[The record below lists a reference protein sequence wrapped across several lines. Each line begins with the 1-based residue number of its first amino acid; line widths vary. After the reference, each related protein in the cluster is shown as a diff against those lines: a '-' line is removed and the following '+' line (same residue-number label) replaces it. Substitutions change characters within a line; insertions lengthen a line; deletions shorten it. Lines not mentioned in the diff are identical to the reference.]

1 MKNISLLFVILL
13 FASAGR
19 VMAWSEHPLM
29 AYHALKDLPMWN
41 SRQPVEARTL
51 AQFLVSH
58 EDALS
63 AFLAQHEA
71 WSVQNIPNY
80 KACPEE
86 LAFKAGEKGGN
97 IRERFFMAIRV
108 NPGIKVPLYLH
119 LVPGNASQDTYR
131 SGGSPADPRD
141 ITTLK
146 DLGVMTGTQYV
157 WLQEGESVSPLD
169 VLVTANDEPDYGFDL
184 GLFADNGTSY
194 GARYGFGVQP
204 FGNPNLEYSSQ
215 APFHMGFFHEAS
227 ILYKFGPFLKETYI
241 EYRIML
247 YHALAKFAF
256 EQGEPYW
263 GWRFM
268 GWGMHYVADLTMPY
282 HVKPLPGVSTAKMM
296 WINLKAIM
304 GAPKSRDN
312 AVQLVSNRH
321 TVLEEF
327 QHKVMLQACR
337 QGDARHPL
345 IAALGQTSAVLP
357 FSQASIREVISAGAA
372 AASGNTDRLLEKY
385 MPLAMVSDPTVEVS
399 RHADL
404 PRLVEVIERQYGA
417 EGVQQ
422 LTGAV
427 AERFAAYG
435 VHVRGFLSTIVN
447 NPGS

>member
-1 MKNISLLFVILL
+1 MKNISLLIMILVI
-13 FASAGR
+13 ASVGR

-29 AYHALKDLPMWN
+29 AYHALKDLPVWQTQ
-41 SRQPVEARTL
+41 QPVEARTL
-51 AQFLVSH
+51 AQFLVAH
-58 EDALS
+58 EEALA

-80 KACPEE
+80 KACPDE
-86 LAFKAGEKGGN
+86 LAFKSGVNGGN

-119 LVPGNASQDTYR
+119 LVPGNAGHDQFRRDGT
-131 SGGSPADPRD
+131 PADPRE

-146 DLGVMTGTQYV
+146 DLGVMTKTQYV
-157 WLQEGESVSPLD
+157 RLQEGSMVSPFD

-247 YHALAKFAF
+247 YQALAKFAF

-282 HVKPLPGVSTAKMM
+282 HVKPLPGVSTARMM
-296 WINLKAIM
+296 WINLKAIL
-304 GAPKSRDN
+304 GAPRSRDN

-327 QHKVMLQACR
+327 QHQVMKQACQ
-337 QGDARHPL
+337 QGDPGHPL
-345 IAALGQTSAVLP
+345 IAALTQPSAPLP
-357 FSQASIREVISAGAA
+357 FSQTSIREVISAAAA

-385 MPLAMVSDPTVEVS
+385 MPRAMVSDPTVEVS
-399 RHADL
+399 QHADL
-404 PRLVEVIERQYGA
+404 PRLVEMIAQQHGV
-417 EGVQQ
+417 EGVQK
-422 LTGAV
+422 LTGVV
-427 AERFAAYG
+427 AERFGAYG
-435 VHVRGFLSTIVN
+435 AHVRGFLESCVL
-447 NPGS
+447 PGT